1 MKTIK
6 LSDMSREEK
15 INMFIQMA
23 SGHSKE
29 VEIFDV
35 LSVMTT
41 YSISNET
48 TLNYGLEEYD
58 TQGLQ
63 ELLLL
68 GLEGETINDEEER
81 AWNTILDT
89 VSSAQVFDIIDKPDE
104 YIQGYGSIR
113 YQIED
118 FETYLIKRWV
128 TAGQMPYIKGE
139 S

>member
-1 MKTIK
+1 MKTIQ
-6 LSDMSREEK
+6 LSEMPREEK
-15 INMFIQMA
+15 IDMFIQMV

-29 VEIFDV
+29 VEILDV

-63 ELLLL
+63 QLLFLE
-68 GLEGETINDEEER
+68 LEGGTTDDEEH
-81 AWNTILDT
+81 AWNVILDT
-89 VSSAQVFDIIDKPDE
+89 VSPAQVFDIIDKPDK

-113 YQIED
+113 HQIED

-128 TAGQMPYIKGE
+128 DTISETRG
-139 S
+139 

>member
-15 INMFIQMA
+15 ISMFIQMVN
-23 SGHSKE
+23 GHSKE

-35 LSVMTT
+35 LSVITT

-48 TLNYGLEEYD
+48 ALKYGLEEYD

-63 ELLLL
+63 QLLLL
-68 GLEGETINDEEER
+68 GLEGGTIDDEER
-81 AWNTILDT
+81 AWNVILDT
-89 VSSAQVFDIIDKPDE
+89 VSAAQVFDIIDKPDE
-104 YIQGYGSIR
+104 YIQGYGSVR

-128 TAGQMPYIKGE
+128 TAGKYHI
-139 S
+139 